1 MFLHLSVSHSVHS
14 GHRSGLYASYRN
26 AYLLLF
32 FFSWYLSV
40 FASAE
45 LRKLLTLFSSIV
57 VKPQLTN
64 TVAEDLADITIEEDK
79 DKGVLDEFLK
89 SDDLDAPSNT
99 EKGTFFNTRNR
110 YLRYKPVNQSLFL
123 TQMSSS
129 RVVM

>member
-1 MFLHLSVSHSVHS
+1 MLFLVVSE
-14 GHRSGLYASYRN
+14 YM
-26 AYLLLF
+26 
-32 FFSWYLSV
+32 LSV

-45 LRKLLTLFSSIV
+45 LRKFLTLFSSIV

-99 EKGTFFNTRNR
+99 QKGTLFNTRNR
-110 YLRYKPVNQSLFL
+110 YVRFKPVSKPLFL
-123 TQMSSS
+123 A
-129 RVVM
+129 

>member
-1 MFLHLSVSHSVHS
+1 MRPSISWLLITIFPFLLK
-14 GHRSGLYASYRN
+14 
-26 AYLLLF
+26 
-32 FFSWYLSV
+32 FSKQINISV

-45 LRKLLTLFSSIV
+45 LRRLLKLLSSII

-89 SDDLDAPSNT
+89 SDDLDDPSNA
-99 EKGTFFNTRNR
+99 EKGTFSNTRNR
-110 YLRYKPVNQSLFL
+110 YLRFKPVNQSLFL

>member
-1 MFLHLSVSHSVHS
+1 MATEAGCTHPTGMHTCCS
-14 GHRSGLYASYRN
+14 
-26 AYLLLF
+26 F
-32 FFSWYLSV
+32 FFLVSIC